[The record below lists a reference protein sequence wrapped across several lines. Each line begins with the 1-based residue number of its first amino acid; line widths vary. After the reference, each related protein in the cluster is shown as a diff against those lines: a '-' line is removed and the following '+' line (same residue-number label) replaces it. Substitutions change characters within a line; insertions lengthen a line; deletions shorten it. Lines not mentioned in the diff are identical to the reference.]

1 MLDCP
6 SCGKRKCFDAA
17 DPIVDE
23 SLCGALRA
31 IRAMRDEAGSAPMP
45 PTALNQPSG
54 GNTGEDGASIA
65 PESNGNADGTAALS
79 PDEGIGPDVPL
90 TKKEDCNDGGEADNN
105 VDTKKQVFK
114 EEDTDASDDE
124 SRFSTN
130 PDDDEEEELEENQT
144 SIEQPD
150 SLAPI
155 QQSCLISRKHLHYL
169 TGGKQGGHKNPLN
182 VATPMNHCGAPA
194 FATKDGTVIH
204 ICIKEEMND
213 PPPNDVNEEF
223 LLYRTTKGSLAR
235 DIQLLIQHPNH
246 PDISVFWEPKDQE
259 KTNVMYVGHWKV
271 SDIEDYSRN
280 PITYMG
286 IKRCARVKLRF
297 VDFNQRWA
305 DIIHWCQGKSDAEI
319 ISKNWDDDAGE
330 GNGSK

>member
-45 PTALNQPSG
+45 PIALNRSD
-54 GNTGEDGASIA
+54 EDGASIA

-79 PDEGIGPDVPL
+79 PDEGIGPDVQL

-105 VDTKKQVFK
+105 VDTKTQVFK

-130 PDDDEEEELEENQT
+130 PDDEEEDELSNAVALT
-144 SIEQPD
+144 T
-150 SLAPI
+150 I
-155 QQSCLISRKHLHYL
+155 QQSCLISRKQLHFL

-182 VATPMNHCGAPA
+182 VATP
-194 FATKDGTVIH
+194 I
-204 ICIKEEMND
+204 
-213 PPPNDVNEEF
+213 
-223 LLYRTTKGSLAR
+223 
-235 DIQLLIQHPNH
+235 
-246 PDISVFWEPKDQE
+246 
-259 KTNVMYVGHWKV
+259 
-271 SDIEDYSRN
+271 
-280 PITYMG
+280 
-286 IKRCARVKLRF
+286 
-297 VDFNQRWA
+297 
-305 DIIHWCQGKSDAEI
+305 
-319 ISKNWDDDAGE
+319 
-330 GNGSK
+330 